1 MLQDYLAGV
10 KVLDLSQYIPGPFAT
25 LLLADMGAEV
35 VKVEP
40 PQGDPMAAFEPR
52 DPDGVSPYYKAVN
65 AGKTIVRLDLKTPEG
80 QAQFAHLAA
89 RADVLLES
97 FRPGVMD
104 RLGFGADRLRDLNPG
119 LVHCALSGFGQ
130 TGPWRLRAGHD
141 ITYMALAGV
150 LGLNGPADQPPHM
163 PFPPVADHIS
173 ALVAVNAVLGALLR
187 KGRTGEGAV
196 LDVSIFES
204 ALHLNYQ
211 ALLLAVRGGGMARE
225 GDLLNGG
232 VACYRAYRCAD
243 GGFLAVGALEPK
255 FWQAFCTAVGRSDWV
270 ARHTEPMPQTALI
283 AEVAIHLEVHPLAH
297 WAAVLDGVD
306 CCVEPVLSPAEA
318 LDQPHVR
325 ERALA
330 SRGGIG
336 GAGGLDLRFPA
347 WAGGQPP
354 MPRHRSRQATA
365 EEVVVAWA

>member
-1 MLQDYLAGV
+1 MLQDCLAGV

-40 PQGDPMAAFEPR
+40 PQGDPMAVFEPR
-52 DPDGVSPYYKAVN
+52 DADGVSPYYKAVN

-80 QAQFAHLAA
+80 QATFAHLAA

-97 FRPGVMD
+97 FRPGVLD
-104 RLGFGADRLRDLNPG
+104 RLGFGADRLRALNPG

-163 PFPPVADHIS
+163 PFPPVADHVS

-211 ALLLAVRGGGMARE
+211 ALLLAVRNGGPDRE

-243 GGFLAVGALEPK
+243 GRFLAVGALEAK
-255 FWQAFCTAVGRSDWV
+255 FWQAFCTAVGRLDWV
-270 ARHTEPMPQTALI
+270 ARHSEPMPQTALT
-283 AEVAIHLEVHPLAH
+283 AEVALHLAAHPLAH
-297 WAAVLDGVD
+297 WTAVLDGVD
-306 CCVEPVLSPAEA
+306 CCVEPVLSPAEV
-318 LDQPHVR
+318 LDQPHVQN
-325 ERALA
+325 RALA
-330 SRGGIG
+330 TRG
-336 GAGGLDLRFPA
+336 AAGLDLRFPA
-347 WAGGQPP
+347 WVGGQPP
-354 MPRHRSRQATA
+354 TPRLGSRQATDK
-365 EEVVVAWA
+365 EIVAAWT